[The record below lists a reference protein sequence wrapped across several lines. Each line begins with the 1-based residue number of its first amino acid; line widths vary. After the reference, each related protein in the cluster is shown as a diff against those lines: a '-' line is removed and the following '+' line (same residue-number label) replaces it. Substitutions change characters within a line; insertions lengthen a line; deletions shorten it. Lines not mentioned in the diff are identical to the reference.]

1 MSSGSG
7 QHMFVGRINRG
18 SLRRALV
25 AFDLTGLPSG
35 AQVTAASLQC
45 NVSKAQLG
53 PQVLKLRRVTTDWG
67 EGASDAEQPGGQG
80 AEASVG
86 ATWPTQPVRARSS
99 MPQVVVMSG
108 SPHPH
113 SSLTC
118 RTGCHGRRRTSA
130 GLSWAMKWIS
140 RWPNV
145 LTVARSKT
153 SPSGRILTVSLACT
167 SVAPRSAR

>member
-1 MSSGSG
+1 MFLTIGLLLLTCAGTLSAEEMMFLPAKDNTLYQDAEGNVSSGSG

-67 EGASDAEQPGGQG
+67 EGA
-80 AEASVG
+80 
-86 ATWPTQPVRARSS
+86 
-99 MPQVVVMSG
+99 
-108 SPHPH
+108 
-113 SSLTC
+113 
-118 RTGCHGRRRTSA
+118 
-130 GLSWAMKWIS
+130 
-140 RWPNV
+140 
-145 LTVARSKT
+145 
-153 SPSGRILTVSLACT
+153 
-167 SVAPRSAR
+167 